1 MEEMRGSQ
9 GRQET
14 RHMSKGPGVGKTS
27 DNEET
32 AKRPVGRQQR
42 ARGRT
47 KVIGS
52 ERRRSDK
59 GLDLP
64 RLDGRGLWVRFG
76 LEGCS
81 GMLDPATQAQE
92 GRPSPSSVW

>member
-32 AKRPVGRQQR
+32 AE
-42 ARGRT
+42 ASRT
-47 KVIGS
+47 AAAS
-52 ERRRSDK
+52 K
-59 GLDLP
+59 GEKEGD
-64 RLDGRGLWVRFG
+64 RIREAEVR
-76 LEGCS
+76 
-81 GMLDPATQAQE
+81 
-92 GRPSPSSVW
+92 